1 MPNGAIFLKNV
12 EILKKVLM
20 VLSYRLI
27 VQGMED
33 VFEQIEALYDL
44 VKLERP
50 VELDFQVTQFVV
62 DLKLSKEV

>member
-1 MPNGAIFLKNV
+1 LPNGAIFLKNV